1 MTATPNLDRVRG
13 ETLDRI
19 ERGERNVKL
28 AVLGAAVVEAL
39 LLGSFLLAADF
50 SNRIHLLLLIS
61 TVAIYTILGLGLIA
75 LGAHVNRNTRILLK
89 AIEMVERR

>member
-1 MTATPNLDRVRG
+1 MTTPNLDRVRG

-28 AVLGAAVVEAL
+28 AVLAAAVVEAL
-39 LLGSFLLAADF
+39 LMAAFLLAADF
-50 SNRIHLLLLIS
+50 SNRTHLLLLIA
-61 TVAIYTILGLGLIA
+61 TVGIYSILGLGLIA

>member
-28 AVLGAAVVEAL
+28 ALLGAAVVEAL

-50 SNRIHLLLLIS
+50 SNRTHLLLLIS
-61 TVAIYTILGLGLIA
+61 TVAIYAILGLGLIA